1 MTATLV
7 ASAIAMVSAAAHA
20 TRAHTINASTTAP
33 NEKTKNKKQKTKNK
47 KQKTKNKKQKTKN
60 KKQKTKN
67 KKQKTKKH
75 FLWINMSSKII

>member
-1 MTATLV
+1 M
-7 ASAIAMVSAAAHA
+7 I
-20 TRAHTINASTTAP
+20 
-33 NEKTKNKKQKTKNK
+33 
-47 KQKTKNKKQKTKN
+47 KQKTKN